1 MNHRLNLVLLLVTFL
16 TTLTTKSQ
24 DLSQDEMLS
33 LDRIYNSNE
42 FVQEYERPMQWIENG
57 DAYII
62 VEKSQTISNADE
74 LIRYDTKTQKRSVF
88 VAGESLTIDGTPLS
102 ISSFTLS
109 SDGSKVLFFNN
120 TSRVWRSYSKGD
132 YWVFDF
138 TTNQLKQL
146 GASFEASSLMFAKFS
161 KDNKY
166 VAYVHDFNIYKE
178 DFATGSMTQLTTD
191 GDGAIINGT
200 FDWAYEEE
208 FGKRDGFSWSPNA
221 NYIAYWQIDASDIE
235 TFFMINNTDS
245 IYSKPIPLQYPKVG
259 RTPSGAKLGIINMNS
274 NQTIWIP
281 VPGDQK
287 NNYLPGMQW
296 VNDDLLLIQQL
307 NRHQNKL
314 SIWSYQPS
322 SKTLKNIYTEEEET
336 WVDLGYPDIS
346 ADGWGNND
354 LPLVDNNTAFLRMT
368 ENGTWRHIYKINIAS
383 GEQLLL
389 TPFDFD
395 VASIRPATNNV
406 VYFMA
411 SPNNS
416 TQRYLYQTDL
426 SGKGEVRQITPQ
438 IFDGV
443 NNYSFSPNGLYAI
456 HIHQNVLK
464 PRSSQLVELPAHNTI
479 KTLASNKD
487 FDKRLRTL
495 DLPEV
500 RFTTV
505 TTEEGIAIDV
515 RMIMPTDFD
524 PNEKY
529 PVLFHVYGEPWG
541 QVATDT
547 HIGLW
552 NIMMAQKGYVIIDMD
567 NRGTPCLKGSG
578 WRKSIYRQI
587 GVINVK
593 DQADAAKEI
602 LKLEYLDNDR
612 TAVWGWSGGGSMTL
626 NLMFKHPEIYKTGI
640 AIAAVSNQLI
650 YDNIYQERYMG
661 LPQENRDDFIA
672 GSPVTHAKNLEGNL
686 LLIHGTADD
695 NVHYQSAELLINELI
710 KQHKLF
716 QFMPYPNRTHSI
728 REGQNTT
735 RHLYYLMT
743 DYLLKNTPVNNN

>member
-1 MNHRLNLVLLLVTFL
+1 MNHRLNLALLLVTFL

-416 TQRYLYQTDL
+416 TQRYLYQNRFIRKRRST
-426 SGKGEVRQITPQ
+426 T
-438 IFDGV
+438 
-443 NNYSFSPNGLYAI
+443 NN
-456 HIHQNVLK
+456 
-464 PRSSQLVELPAHNTI
+464 T
-479 KTLASNKD
+479 SN
-487 FDKRLRTL
+487 
-495 DLPEV
+495 
-500 RFTTV
+500 
-505 TTEEGIAIDV
+505 I
-515 RMIMPTDFD
+515 
-524 PNEKY
+524 
-529 PVLFHVYGEPWG
+529 
-541 QVATDT
+541 
-547 HIGLW
+547 
-552 NIMMAQKGYVIIDMD
+552 
-567 NRGTPCLKGSG
+567 
-578 WRKSIYRQI
+578 
-587 GVINVK
+587 
-593 DQADAAKEI
+593 
-602 LKLEYLDNDR
+602 
-612 TAVWGWSGGGSMTL
+612 
-626 NLMFKHPEIYKTGI
+626 
-640 AIAAVSNQLI
+640 
-650 YDNIYQERYMG
+650 
-661 LPQENRDDFIA
+661 
-672 GSPVTHAKNLEGNL
+672 
-686 LLIHGTADD
+686 
-695 NVHYQSAELLINELI
+695 
-710 KQHKLF
+710 
-716 QFMPYPNRTHSI
+716 
-728 REGQNTT
+728 
-735 RHLYYLMT
+735 
-743 DYLLKNTPVNNN
+743 

>member
-1 MNHRLNLVLLLVTFL
+1 MNHRLNLALLLVTFL
-16 TTLTTKSQ
+16 MTLITKGQ
-24 DLSQDEMLS
+24 DLTQNELLS

-42 FVQEYERPMQWIENG
+42 FMQEYERPMQWIENG

-88 VAGESLTIDGTPLS
+88 VAAESISVNSVPMS
-102 ISSFTLS
+102 ISSFSLS

-138 TTNQLKQL
+138 TTNKLKQL

-166 VAYVHDFNIYKE
+166 VAYVHNFNIYKE

-191 GDGAIINGT
+191 GNGAIINGT

-208 FGKRDGFSWSPNA
+208 FGKRDGFSWSPSA
-221 NYIAYWQIDASDIE
+221 DYIAYWQIDASDIE

-354 LPLVDNNTAFLRMT
+354 LPLVDNNTAFLRMS
-368 ENGTWRHIYKINIAS
+368 ENGTWRHIYKINIES

-406 VYFMA
+406 LYFMA

-438 IFDGV
+438 KFDGV

-456 HIHQNVLK
+456 HIHQNVSK

-479 KTLASNKD
+479 KTLASNEH
-487 FDKRLRTL
+487 FSELLHTL

-500 RFTTV
+500 KFTTV
-505 TTEEGIAIDV
+505 TTEEGIVIDV
-515 RMIMPTDFD
+515 RMIMPINFD
-524 PNEKY
+524 PNLKY

-567 NRGTPCLKGSG
+567 NRGTPCLKGSA

-728 REGQNTT
+728 LEGQNTT

-743 DYLLKNTPVNNN
+743 EYLLKNTPVNNN